1 MDGTD
6 KNLTPPNGEGEG
18 EGAKKDGEAK
28 TLEDLQIENNA
39 LKELLAEN
47 KKTIDKLNDTMAEV
61 KTSNAKL
68 LNQLDVGANRKSV
81 DDIINEQFNKYFKK
95 G

>member
-1 MDGTD
+1 MDD
-6 KNLTPPNGEGEG
+6 EKKEPTPNEGE
-18 EGAKKDGEAK
+18 ENKEAK
-28 TLEDLQIENNA
+28 TLEDLQIENKA
-39 LKELLAEN
+39 LKELLADN
-47 KKTIDKLNDTMAEV
+47 KKTIDKLNETMNEV

-68 LNQLDVGANRKSV
+68 LNQLDVSANKQSV

>member
-1 MDGTD
+1 MANLDDNHNENEGQNNEPNTD
-6 KNLTPPNGEGEG
+6 VNI
-18 EGAKKDGEAK
+18 
-28 TLEDLQIENNA
+28 EDLQIENKA

-47 KKTIDKLNDTMAEV
+47 KKTIDELNKTMAEV

-68 LNQLDVGANRKSV
+68 MSQLDIGSNKKSV
-81 DDIINEQFNKYFKK
+81 DDLINEQFNKYFKK

>member
-1 MDGTD
+1 MDD
-6 KNLTPPNGEGEG
+6 EKKEPTPN
-18 EGAKKDGEAK
+18 EAK
-28 TLEDLQIENNA
+28 TLEDLQIENKA
-39 LKELLAEN
+39 LKELLADN
-47 KKTIDKLNDTMAEV
+47 KKTIDKLNETMNEV

-68 LNQLDVGANRKSV
+68 LNQLDVSANKQSV

>member
-1 MDGTD
+1 MEGTD
-6 KNLTPPNGEGEG
+6 NNLNPPNNGEGEG
-18 EGAKKDGEAK
+18 TKKDSEAK

-68 LNQLDVGANRKSV
+68 LNQLDVGANKKSV

>member
-1 MDGTD
+1 MDD
-6 KNLTPPNGEGEG
+6 KKKEPTPNEGE
-18 EGAKKDGEAK
+18 EKKEEAK
-28 TLEDLQIENNA
+28 TLEDLQIENKA
-39 LKELLAEN
+39 LKELLADN
-47 KKTIDKLNDTMAEV
+47 KKTIDKLNETMNEV

-68 LNQLDVGANRKSV
+68 LNQLDVSANKQSV

>member
-1 MDGTD
+1 ME
-6 KNLTPPNGEGEG
+6 NLDNEQKKEPE
-18 EGAKKDGEAK
+18 KKDPETK
-28 TLEDLQIENNA
+28 DITIEDLQIENKA

-47 KKTIDKLNDTMAEV
+47 KKTIDELNKTMVEI

-68 LNQLDVGANRKSV
+68 MSQLDIGSNKKSV
-81 DDIINEQFNKYFKK
+81 DDLINEQFNKYFKK

>member
-1 MDGTD
+1 MDD
-6 KNLTPPNGEGEG
+6 EKKEPTPNESE
-18 EGAKKDGEAK
+18 EKKEEAK

-47 KKTIDKLNDTMAEV
+47 KKTIDKLNETMAEV

-68 LNQLDVGANRKSV
+68 LNQLYVSANKQSV

>member
-1 MDGTD
+1 MANLDDNHNENEGQKKEPETD
-6 KNLTPPNGEGEG
+6 VTI
-18 EGAKKDGEAK
+18 
-28 TLEDLQIENNA
+28 EDLQIENKA

-47 KKTIDKLNDTMAEV
+47 KKTIDELNKTMVEV

-68 LNQLDVGANRKSV
+68 MSQLDIGSNKKSV
-81 DDIINEQFNKYFKK
+81 DDLINEQFNKYFKK

>member
-1 MDGTD
+1 MADLNDNHNENEGQKNEPETD
-6 KNLTPPNGEGEG
+6 V
-18 EGAKKDGEAK
+18 
-28 TLEDLQIENNA
+28 TLEDLQIENKA

-47 KKTIDKLNDTMAEV
+47 KKTIDELNKTMVEV

-68 LNQLDVGANRKSV
+68 MSQLDIGSNKKSV
-81 DDIINEQFNKYFKK
+81 DDLINEQFNKYFKK

>member
-1 MDGTD
+1 MDETNN
-6 KNLTPPNGEGEG
+6 KQTPNNGEGEG
-18 EGAKKDGEAK
+18 VKKDGEAK

-47 KKTIDKLNDTMAEV
+47 KKTIDKLNETMAEV
-61 KTSNAKL
+61 KTNNAKL
-68 LNQLDVGANRKSV
+68 LNQLDVGANKKNV

>member
-1 MDGTD
+1 MDD
-6 KNLTPPNGEGEG
+6 EKKEPTPNESE
-18 EGAKKDGEAK
+18 EKKEEAK

-47 KKTIDKLNDTMAEV
+47 KKTIDKLNETMAEV

-68 LNQLDVGANRKSV
+68 LNQLDVSANKQSV
-81 DDIINEQFNKYFKK
+81 DAVINEQFNKYFKK

>member
-1 MDGTD
+1 MDETD
-6 KNLTPPNGEGEG
+6 NKQIPPNNGEGDE
-18 EGAKKDGEAK
+18 AKKDDEAK
-28 TLEDLQIENNA
+28 TLEDLQIENKA

-47 KKTIDKLNDTMAEV
+47 KKTIDKLNETMNEV

-68 LNQLDVGANRKSV
+68 LNQLDVSANKQSV

>member
-1 MDGTD
+1 MDETSN
-6 KNLTPPNGEGEG
+6 KQTPPNNGEGE
-18 EGAKKDGEAK
+18 ETKKDEAK

-47 KKTIDKLNDTMAEV
+47 KKTIDKLNETMAEV

-68 LNQLDVGANRKSV
+68 LNQLDVSANKQSV

>member
-1 MDGTD
+1 MDETD
-6 KNLTPPNGEGEG
+6 NKQIPPNNGEGD
-18 EGAKKDGEAK
+18 GAKKDDEAK
-28 TLEDLQIENNA
+28 TLEDLQIENKA
-39 LKELLAEN
+39 LKELLADN
-47 KKTIDKLNDTMAEV
+47 KKTIDKLNETMNEV

-68 LNQLDVGANRKSV
+68 LNQLDVSANKQSV

>member
-1 MDGTD
+1 MANLDDNHNENEGQNTEPETD
-6 KNLTPPNGEGEG
+6 V
-18 EGAKKDGEAK
+18 
-28 TLEDLQIENNA
+28 TLEDLQIENKA

-47 KKTIDKLNDTMAEV
+47 KKTIDELNKTMAEV

-68 LNQLDVGANRKSV
+68 MSQLDIGSNKKSV
-81 DDIINEQFNKYFKK
+81 DDLINEQFNKYFKK

>member
-1 MDGTD
+1 MDD
-6 KNLTPPNGEGEG
+6 EKKEPTPNEGE
-18 EGAKKDGEAK
+18 EKKEAK

-39 LKELLAEN
+39 LKELLADN
-47 KKTIDKLNDTMAEV
+47 KKTIDKLNETMNEV

-68 LNQLDVGANRKSV
+68 LNQLDVSANKQSV

>member
-1 MDGTD
+1 MDVLD
-6 KNLTPPNGEGEG
+6 NGQEKEP
-18 EGAKKDGEAK
+18 ETKDPENKEA
-28 TLEDLQIENNA
+28 TLEDLQIENKA

-47 KKTIDKLNDTMAEV
+47 KKTIDELNKTMVEV

-68 LNQLDVGANRKSV
+68 MNQLDVGSNKKSV
-81 DDIINEQFNKYFKK
+81 DDLINEQFNKYFKK

>member
-6 KNLTPPNGEGEG
+6 SKQNSPNNGEG
-18 EGAKKDGEAK
+18 EGAKKDDEAK
-28 TLEDLQIENNA
+28 TLEDLQIENKA
-39 LKELLAEN
+39 LKELLADN
-47 KKTIDKLNDTMAEV
+47 KKTIDKLNETMAEV

-68 LNQLDVGANRKSV
+68 LNQLDVGANKKSV

>member
-1 MDGTD
+1 MANLDDNHNENEGQ
-6 KNLTPPNGEGEG
+6 KNEPET
-18 EGAKKDGEAK
+18 KDV
-28 TLEDLQIENNA
+28 TLDDLQIENKA

-47 KKTIDKLNDTMAEV
+47 KKTIDELNKTMAEV

-68 LNQLDVGANRKSV
+68 MSQLDIGSNKKSV
-81 DDIINEQFNKYFKK
+81 DDLINEQFNKYFKK

>member
-1 MDGTD
+1 MDETD
-6 KNLTPPNGEGEG
+6 NKQAPPNNGEGDG
-18 EGAKKDGEAK
+18 VKKDDEAK
-28 TLEDLQIENNA
+28 TLEDLQIENKA
-39 LKELLAEN
+39 LKELLADN
-47 KKTIDKLNDTMAEV
+47 KKTIDKLNETMNEV

-68 LNQLDVGANRKSV
+68 LNQLDVSANKQSV

>member
-1 MDGTD
+1 MDD
-6 KNLTPPNGEGEG
+6 EKKEPTPNESE
-18 EGAKKDGEAK
+18 EKKEEAK

-47 KKTIDKLNDTMAEV
+47 KKTIDKLNETMAEV

-68 LNQLDVGANRKSV
+68 LNQLDVSANKQSV

>member
-1 MDGTD
+1 MDETD
-6 KNLTPPNGEGEG
+6 NKQTPPNNGEGD
-18 EGAKKDGEAK
+18 GAKKDDEAK
-28 TLEDLQIENNA
+28 TLEDLQIENKA
-39 LKELLAEN
+39 LKELLADN
-47 KKTIDKLNDTMAEV
+47 KKTIDKLNETMNEV

-68 LNQLDVGANRKSV
+68 LNQLDVSANKQSV

>member
-1 MDGTD
+1 MANLDDNHNENEGQKKEPETD
-6 KNLTPPNGEGEG
+6 V
-18 EGAKKDGEAK
+18 
-28 TLEDLQIENNA
+28 TLEDLQIENKA

-47 KKTIDKLNDTMAEV
+47 KKTIDELNKTMVEV

-68 LNQLDVGANRKSV
+68 MSQLDIGSNKKSV
-81 DDIINEQFNKYFKK
+81 DDLINEQFNKYFKK

>member
-1 MDGTD
+1 MANLDDNHNENEPDTD
-6 KNLTPPNGEGEG
+6 L
-18 EGAKKDGEAK
+18 
-28 TLEDLQIENNA
+28 TLEDLQIENKA

-47 KKTIDKLNDTMAEV
+47 KKTIDELNKTMAEV

-68 LNQLDVGANRKSV
+68 MSQLDIGSNKKSV
-81 DDIINEQFNKYFKK
+81 DDLINEQFNKYFKK

>member
-1 MDGTD
+1 MDGSND
-6 KNLTPPNGEGEG
+6 KQTLPNNGEGEG
-18 EGAKKDGEAK
+18 VKKDDEAK
-28 TLEDLQIENNA
+28 TLEDLQIENKA
-39 LKELLAEN
+39 LKELLADN
-47 KKTIDKLNDTMAEV
+47 KKTIDKLNETMAEV

-68 LNQLDVGANRKSV
+68 LNQLDVGANKQSV

>member
-1 MDGTD
+1 MANLDDNHNENEGQKKEPETD
-6 KNLTPPNGEGEG
+6 V
-18 EGAKKDGEAK
+18 
-28 TLEDLQIENNA
+28 TLEDLQIENKA

-47 KKTIDKLNDTMAEV
+47 KKTIDELNKTMAEV

-68 LNQLDVGANRKSV
+68 MSQLDIGSNKKSV
-81 DDIINEQFNKYFKK
+81 DDLINEQFNKYFKK

>member
-1 MDGTD
+1 MA
-6 KNLTPPNGEGEG
+6 NLDDNHNENEGQNNEPNN
-18 EGAKKDGEAK
+18 DV
-28 TLEDLQIENNA
+28 TLEDLQIENKA

-47 KKTIDKLNDTMAEV
+47 KKTIDELNKTMAEV

-68 LNQLDVGANRKSV
+68 MSQLDIGSNKKSV
-81 DDIINEQFNKYFKK
+81 DDLINEQFNKYFKK

>member
-1 MDGTD
+1 MDETNN
-6 KNLTPPNGEGEG
+6 KQTPPNNGES

-28 TLEDLQIENNA
+28 TLEDLQIENKA
-39 LKELLAEN
+39 LKELLADN
-47 KKTIDKLNDTMAEV
+47 KKTIDKLNETMNEV

-68 LNQLDVGANRKSV
+68 LNQLDVSANKQSV

>member
-1 MDGTD
+1 MDILD
-6 KNLTPPNGEGEG
+6 KEQEKEPET
-18 EGAKKDGEAK
+18 KDPETK
-28 TLEDLQIENNA
+28 DVTLEDLQIENKA

-47 KKTIDKLNDTMAEV
+47 KKTIDELNKTMAEV

-68 LNQLDVGANRKSV
+68 MSQLDIGSNKKSV
-81 DDIINEQFNKYFKK
+81 DDLINEQFNKYFKK

>member
-1 MDGTD
+1 MDETEN
-6 KNLTPPNGEGEG
+6 KQTPPNNGECN
-18 EGAKKDGEAK
+18 GAKKDDEAK

-47 KKTIDKLNDTMAEV
+47 KKTIDKLNETMAEV

-68 LNQLDVGANRKSV
+68 LNQLDVSANKQSV

>member
-1 MDGTD
+1 MDETEN
-6 KNLTPPNGEGEG
+6 KQTPPNNGEDE
-18 EGAKKDGEAK
+18 EAKKDEAK

-47 KKTIDKLNDTMAEV
+47 KKTIDKLNETMAEV

-68 LNQLDVGANRKSV
+68 LNQLDVSANKKSV

>member
-1 MDGTD
+1 MDENEN
-6 KNLTPPNGEGEG
+6 KQTPSNNGEE
-18 EGAKKDGEAK
+18 AKKDEAK

-39 LKELLAEN
+39 LKELLADN
-47 KKTIDKLNDTMAEV
+47 KKTIDKLNETMAEV

-68 LNQLDVGANRKSV
+68 LNQLDVSANKKSV

>member
-1 MDGTD
+1 ME
-6 KNLTPPNGEGEG
+6 NLDNEQNKEPE
-18 EGAKKDGEAK
+18 KKDPETK
-28 TLEDLQIENNA
+28 DITLEDLQIENKA

-47 KKTIDKLNDTMAEV
+47 KKTIDELNKTMTEV

-68 LNQLDVGANRKSV
+68 MSQLDIGSNKKSV
-81 DDIINEQFNKYFKK
+81 DDLINEQFNKYFKK

>member
-1 MDGTD
+1 MANLDDNHNENEGQKNEPETD
-6 KNLTPPNGEGEG
+6 V
-18 EGAKKDGEAK
+18 
-28 TLEDLQIENNA
+28 TLKDLQIENKA

-47 KKTIDKLNDTMAEV
+47 KKTIDELNKTMAEV

-68 LNQLDVGANRKSV
+68 MSQLDIGSNKKSV
-81 DDIINEQFNKYFKK
+81 DDLINEQFNKYFKK

>member
-1 MDGTD
+1 MANLDDNHNENEGQKNEPETD
-6 KNLTPPNGEGEG
+6 V
-18 EGAKKDGEAK
+18 
-28 TLEDLQIENNA
+28 TLEDLQIENKA

-47 KKTIDKLNDTMAEV
+47 KKTIDELNKTMVEV

-68 LNQLDVGANRKSV
+68 MSQLDIGSNKKSV
-81 DDIINEQFNKYFKK
+81 DDLINEQFNKYFKK

>member
-1 MDGTD
+1 METLD
-6 KNLTPPNGEGEG
+6 NGQVTEPE
-18 EGAKKDGEAK
+18 KKDPETKEA
-28 TLEDLQIENNA
+28 TLEDLQIENKA

-47 KKTIDKLNDTMAEV
+47 KKTIDELNKTMVEV

-68 LNQLDVGANRKSV
+68 MSQLDIGSNKKSV
-81 DDIINEQFNKYFKK
+81 DDLINEQFNKYFKK

>member
-1 MDGTD
+1 MDD
-6 KNLTPPNGEGEG
+6 EKKEPTPNEGE
-18 EGAKKDGEAK
+18 EKKEEAK

-47 KKTIDKLNDTMAEV
+47 KKTIDKLNETMAEV

-68 LNQLDVGANRKSV
+68 LNQLDVSANKKSV

>member
-6 KNLTPPNGEGEG
+6 NKQIPPNNGEGNGAEKDDEG
-18 EGAKKDGEAK
+18 K

-39 LKELLAEN
+39 LKELLADN
-47 KKTIDKLNDTMAEV
+47 KKTIDKLNETMNEV

>member
-1 MDGTD
+1 MDGID
-6 KNLTPPNGEGEG
+6 NKQTPPNNGEGD
-18 EGAKKDGEAK
+18 GAKKDDATK
-28 TLEDLQIENNA
+28 TLEELQIENKA

-47 KKTIDKLNDTMAEV
+47 KKTIDKLNETMNEV

-68 LNQLDVGANRKSV
+68 LNQLDVGANKQSV

>member
-1 MDGTD
+1 MDETNN
-6 KNLTPPNGEGEG
+6 KQAPPNNGEGD
-18 EGAKKDGEAK
+18 GAKKDDEAK
-28 TLEDLQIENNA
+28 TLEDLQIENKA
-39 LKELLAEN
+39 LKELLADN
-47 KKTIDKLNDTMAEV
+47 KKTIDKLNETMNEV

-68 LNQLDVGANRKSV
+68 LNQLDVSANKQSV